1 MMLKVDLKKTY
12 DRLEW
17 NFVIKALNA
26 WGFSKEVQ
34 QLIRSCLCIV
44 QYSILLNGG
53 VTSTFSPSCGLRQ

>member
-1 MMLKVDLKKTY
+1 MMLKVDLKKAY

-34 QLIRSCLCIV
+34 
-44 QYSILLNGG
+44 
-53 VTSTFSPSCGLRQ
+53 